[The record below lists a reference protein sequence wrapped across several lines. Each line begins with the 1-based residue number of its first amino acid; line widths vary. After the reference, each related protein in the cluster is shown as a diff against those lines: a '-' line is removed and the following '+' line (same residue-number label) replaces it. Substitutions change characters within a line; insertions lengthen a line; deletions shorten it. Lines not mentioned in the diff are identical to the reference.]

1 MIIKE
6 LVAEMDTAM
15 IYGLKKVKD
24 IVCGVGCMK
33 ALNLL
38 QML

>member
-1 MIIKE
+1 
-6 LVAEMDTAM
+6 MDTAM
-15 IYGLKKVKD
+15 VYGLKTVRD
-24 IVCGVGCMK
+24 IVCGVGCIK